1 MKRRIRL
8 TALCGGTFLVI
19 STIMSYIL
27 NGGLDTTLVA
37 GQTIG
42 GIIIGLFIA
51 PHFRQESEEKAQR
64 LIRVNRIITNT
75 MYIFLVLFLIM
86 FSLNFISDSIDWK
99 AVLYF
104 SIPLVITV
112 LVKLTYRWRMKKVIR

>member
-1 MKRRIRL
+1 M
-8 TALCGGTFLVI
+8 VI

-86 FSLNFISDSIDWK
+86 FSLNFISDSIDRR
-99 AVLYF
+99 AVSFFAL
-104 SIPLVITV
+104 PLVITV
-112 LVKLTYRWRMKKVIR
+112 VVKFIYRWRVKKVMG

>member
-1 MKRRIRL
+1 
-8 TALCGGTFLVI
+8 
-19 STIMSYIL
+19 
-27 NGGLDTTLVA
+27 VA

-51 PHFRQESEEKAQR
+51 PHFRQESEEKVQR

-75 MYIFLVLFLIM
+75 MYIFLVIFLIM

-99 AVLYF
+99 AVSYF
-104 SIPLVITV
+104 AIPLVITV
-112 LVKLTYRWRMKKVIR
+112 VVKLIYRWRFKKMMG